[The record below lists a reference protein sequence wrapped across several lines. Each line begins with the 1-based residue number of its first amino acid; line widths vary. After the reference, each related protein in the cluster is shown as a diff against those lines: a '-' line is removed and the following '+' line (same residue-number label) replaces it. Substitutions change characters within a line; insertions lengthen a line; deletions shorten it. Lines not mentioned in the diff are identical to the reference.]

1 MTKAYRIYCDNCA
14 SADGICASCT
24 GNLKQLRQERLAMLE
39 EKEGLANKKAGNE
52 EDDLDDEEDQD
63 VDMAYDRDESIGEQD
78 EHNDANEKEMDTE
91 IDTQDGEHLNED
103 NSQTAGIAFLQA
115 NFASDRNLRIIENY
129 GATKTELLVLVPK
142 RIRKSRLSFTCL
154 NNLEKEKRHEVGWY
168 YSILLQYHN
177 TEPQSIRNWL

>member
-1 MTKAYRIYCDNCA
+1 MKDKELRREAVIQRTMCEGICDRCREKLQWRFKYDKYKPLTKPGNCQKCRNKTVTKAYRIYCDNCA

-52 EDDLDDEEDQD
+52 EDDLDDAEDQD
-63 VDMAYDRDESIGEQD
+63 VVDMAYDRDESIGEQD

-91 IDTQDGEHLNED
+91 IDTQDGEHLTED

-115 NFASDRNLRIIENY
+115 NFASDRNLRIIE
-129 GATKTELLVLVPK
+129 K
-142 RIRKSRLSFTCL
+142 R
-154 NNLEKEKRHEVGWY
+154 
-168 YSILLQYHN
+168 
-177 TEPQSIRNWL
+177 